1 MTEEI
6 KTKKAELLELV
17 NSNIS
22 ALEDELQDTEAYLAE
37 LEEKMRYLNNLA
49 NSLS

>member
-1 MTEEI
+1 MKEEI

-22 ALEDELQDTEAYLAE
+22 ALEDELQNTENYLAKLQE
-37 LEEKMRYLNNLA
+37 EMNRLEKLA
-49 NSLS
+49 NSLA